1 MNELPSRELTCST
14 WGKGKS
20 SSKVP
25 WEENMLAP
33 GIVYTADD
41 ETNSAPPGMYKTSV
55 SNGINHPS
63 TTGFLPSTVWL
74 LIISSH
80 HFSHYS
86 LYHHDEHYCH
96 WYHCFHLLL
105 SSSIL
110 SSLVYFRKHDLH
122 RYLFITIINISSYNM
137 IHSYHLCF
145 CYYGFFLSWF
155 HHGIFFTPR
164 SLESWPAFSKRHPH
178 PAFLVGKSVV
188 GPRKLPE
195 KDDGFFPQLGCWKK
209 KKGPQPLRRYL
220 GLKSIFADEPWVP
233 NGFFPCFEEW
243 TLKKQGAS
251 SKVWV
256 PMSPGWDFW
265 SITCGSHWIGIPKW
279 SFESVP
285 LEDSDWLLNLFRR
298 KNQKSRGQPLA
309 AWNSKNPFANH
320 QKYKVHAT
328 LSHLLKKSKDLPHKN
343 IEKTPYKTSFFTL
356 RENNF
361 SLHFCGI
368 PPTKLPDIEPPYGH
382 APQ

>member
-1 MNELPSRELTCST
+1 MISPRHLLHPKEPGKLASFLQKAPTPCVFSREVCRRTPKIAGERRWVFSPI
-14 WGKGKS
+14 G
-20 SSKVP
+20 
-25 WEENMLAP
+25 
-33 GIVYTADD
+33 
-41 ETNSAPPGMYKTSV
+41 
-55 SNGINHPS
+55 
-63 TTGFLPSTVWL
+63 L
-74 LIISSH
+74 L
-80 HFSHYS
+80 
-86 LYHHDEHYCH
+86 E
-96 WYHCFHLLL
+96 
-105 SSSIL
+105 
-110 SSLVYFRKHDLH
+110 
-122 RYLFITIINISSYNM
+122 
-137 IHSYHLCF
+137 
-145 CYYGFFLSWF
+145 
-155 HHGIFFTPR
+155 
-164 SLESWPAFSKRHPH
+164 
-178 PAFLVGKSVV
+178 
-188 GPRKLPE
+188 
-195 KDDGFFPQLGCWKK
+195 K